1 MKHLREIT
9 YHNDLKEINRT
20 VQFLEAEYSGMM
32 ETEVMVNEHDENVL
46 NSMFTDIERRIE
58 AARRGLKL
66 ANRIRDPEE
75 RRVHKSK
82 MMAHLNR
89 TRAVMDK
96 IVKTY
101 YPERVASGDEGSRT
115 NRDEF
120 ISPQQAAETLGIP
133 TSKLQNYVVSNRLKM
148 HNHNG
153 RWALKGSE
161 VQALAD
167 QLRKGRDPREV
178 ERMNQLRSRY
188 TNRASFDV
196 Q

>member
-75 RRVHKSK
+75 RREHKSK
-82 MMAHLNR
+82 NDGTLEPH
-89 TRAVMDK
+89 
-96 IVKTY
+96 
-101 YPERVASGDEGSRT
+101 SR
-115 NRDEF
+115 
-120 ISPQQAAETLGIP
+120 SHG
-133 TSKLQNYVVSNRLKM
+133 
-148 HNHNG
+148 
-153 RWALKGSE
+153 
-161 VQALAD
+161 
-167 QLRKGRDPREV
+167 
-178 ERMNQLRSRY
+178 
-188 TNRASFDV
+188 
-196 Q
+196 